1 MIGKTVRIKDPYI
14 LKFFYPD
21 FQVREELSYSDQDN
35 SIIYIGKSVRNLND
49 YLYRNTKRFINTV
62 GNPDID
68 FQNREQVVEWAFK
81 QKEKKLTEKVKAQV
95 KDFDDEYFMYVL
107 KIFWVSGRWVGETG
121 DGEVSVYN
129 LFQSS
134 VSSLKSSLQIYFKLL
149 ENQPAR
155 VVESSF
161 ITFLSRI
168 HNIEEQSVNPG
179 YLKLLKQALAKY
191 GTKVKP
197 AVYKLA
203 LRKDQKEEL
212 AFIDLLTDLR

>member
-1 MIGKTVRIKDPYI
+1 MIGKTVKIKDPYM

-21 FQVREELSYSDQDN
+21 FQVKEELSYSDRDN
-35 SIIYIGKSVRNLND
+35 SIIYVGKSVRNLHD
-49 YLYRNTKRFINTV
+49 YLYRNTKQYINTA
-62 GNPDID
+62 GSPDYD
-68 FQNREQVVEWAFK
+68 FQNREQIVEWAYK
-81 QKEKKLTEKVKAQV
+81 QKEKKLPEKVKAQV

-149 ENQPAR
+149 DYQPAR

-168 HNIEEQSVNPG
+168 HNIEDQAVNPG
-179 YLKLLKQALAKY
+179 YMKLLKQALSKY

-203 LRKDQKEEL
+203 LRKDSREEL